1 MNELKE
7 IVLSPDPR
15 LSQECAPVE
24 KIDDEVRALA
34 KRMLRV
40 MYAADGCGLAG
51 PQIGEMRQIVVIDVD
66 YAGRGGKKNPYVL
79 INPRIVTADG
89 PEREGSEGCL
99 SFPGVSVRVSRPS
112 HVVVQALNLDGDLMQ
127 YEAADNLLAV
137 CLQHEIDHVHGVTMF
152 DHLPPIRRAEAQRE
166 YEAALAGARARA
178 SSSWGRRSSPC
189 RPSPRSPRR
198 ATWPSWSRARTP
210 CGGADGDSSPLR

>member
-1 MNELKE
+1 MNELKQ

-15 LSQECAPVE
+15 LAQECAPIE
-24 KIDDEVRALA
+24 EIDDEVRALA
-34 KRMLRV
+34 RRMLKV

-66 YAGRGGKKNPYVL
+66 YAGKNTKKNPYVL
-79 INPRIVTADG
+79 INPRVITADG

-112 HVVVQALNLDGDLMQ
+112 HVVVQARNLDGDLMQ
-127 YEAADNLLAV
+127 YEAADNLMAV

-152 DHLPPIRRAEAQRE
+152 DHLAPMARAEAERE
-166 YEAALAGARARA
+166 YEAALAAGALP
-178 SSSWGRRSSPC
+178 GE
-189 RPSPRSPRR
+189 
-198 ATWPSWSRARTP
+198 TEVVE
-210 CGGADGDSSPLR
+210 